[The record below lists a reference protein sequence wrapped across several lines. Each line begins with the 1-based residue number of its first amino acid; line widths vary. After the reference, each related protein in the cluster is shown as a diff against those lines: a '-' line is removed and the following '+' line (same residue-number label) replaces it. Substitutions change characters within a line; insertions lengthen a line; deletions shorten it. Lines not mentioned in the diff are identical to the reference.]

1 MDGKSITSVI
11 ASKGGAREG
20 AKYTNQR
27 AAGETNKVDC
37 FPGIIYVKAA
47 IVSITALSPFVYFG
61 GKCLKL
67 W

>member
-37 FPGIIYVKAA
+37 SGIIYAKVL